1 MDGFTHLLIEKE
13 GVIDM
18 YSAKEAAEI
27 TGLSTATL
35 RYYER
40 EKLIPQITR
49 TDQKYRQY
57 TDTDIEWIKMIQCM
71 RMANIPIRSIKQYV
85 ELLIQGGKT
94 LKQRYDMVQ
103 GHIKDIENQIT
114 NLQNALILTQKKLIF
129 YGELIQEP
137 SYKEITY
144 MEEWKMFKH
153 GN

>member
-1 MDGFTHLLIEKE
+1 
-13 GVIDM
+13 M

-85 ELLIQGGKT
+85 ELLIQ
-94 LKQRYDMVQ
+94 V
-103 GHIKDIENQIT
+103 
-114 NLQNALILTQKKLIF
+114 
-129 YGELIQEP
+129 
-137 SYKEITY
+137 
-144 MEEWKMFKH
+144 
-153 GN
+153 GNNI

>member
-1 MDGFTHLLIEKE
+1 
-13 GVIDM
+13 M

-71 RMANIPIRSIKQYV
+71 RMANIPIHSIKDYV
-85 ELLIQGGKT
+85 SLLIQGGEP
-94 LKQRYDMVQ
+94 LEQRFVMVQ
-103 GHIKDIENQIT
+103 NHMEDIKKQMIC
-114 NLQNALILTQKKLIF
+114 LQNAFDLTHKKLLF
-129 YGELIQEP
+129 YEKLLADS
-137 SYKEITY
+137 SYKEMSY
-144 MEEWKMFKH
+144 SEEWKLFNH
-153 GN
+153 GEN

>member
-1 MDGFTHLLIEKE
+1 MLIEKE

-85 ELLIQGGKT
+85 ELLIQ
-94 LKQRYDMVQ
+94 V
-103 GHIKDIENQIT
+103 
-114 NLQNALILTQKKLIF
+114 
-129 YGELIQEP
+129 
-137 SYKEITY
+137 
-144 MEEWKMFKH
+144 
-153 GN
+153 GNNI

>member
-1 MDGFTHLLIEKE
+1 LLIEKE

>member
-1 MDGFTHLLIEKE
+1 
-13 GVIDM
+13 M

-57 TDTDIEWIKMIQCM
+57 ADTDIEWIKMIQCM

-94 LKQRYDMVQ
+94 LKQRSDMVQ

-129 YGELIQEP
+129 YGELLQQP